1 MNIKQIIIGA
11 LIVYAVIAVERF
23 LSRPTIDNTIITQQA
38 VDAIRTRQINDSL
51 HRVINTLTIQ
61 HNEKIN
67 TILNYTNSQL
77 DSVESM
83 RDPRAHISRWMQG
96 VH

>member
-1 MNIKQIIIGA
+1 MNIKQIIISV
-11 LIVYAVIAVERF
+11 LIVYAIVCVERF
-23 LSRPTIDNTIITQQA
+23 LSRPTVDNTIITQQA

-67 TILNYTNSQL
+67 SILNYTNSQL

-83 RDPRAHISRWMQG
+83 RDPRAHVSRWMQG

>member
-1 MNIKQIIIGA
+1 MNIKQIIISV
-11 LIVYAVIAVERF
+11 LIVYAIVCVERF
-23 LSRPTIDNTIITQQA
+23 LSRPTVDNTIITQQS

-67 TILNYTNSQL
+67 SILKYTNSQL

-83 RDPRAHISRWMQG
+83 RDTRAHISRWMQG